1 MRPDKSLTPFEIRL
15 YKHYRVVHGCRIA
28 LAFVLTFVLVR
39 LLDIPE
45 GTWPLITLV
54 VVMGPISFWGNV
66 VPRAFERI
74 GGTVLGSALG
84 LIALKLEL
92 ISFPVMLLWCAVA
105 MFLCGWLALGK
116 KPYQA
121 LLIGIT
127 LAVVVGAPA
136 GDMTTA
142 LWRSGDVILGSLLA
156 MLFTGI
162 WPQRAFLH
170 WRIQMA
176 NYVTAFNRVYQ
187 AGFSPNLIERPRLEK
202 HLQKILNDVVKMR
215 GLITPA
221 SKETHIQ
228 KAIFEAIQTVSR
240 NLVCM
245 LELQINAHW
254 ASRPSHLLMLNAHTL
269 KETQQMTQQ
278 TLLTIAHALY
288 EGNPQPIRANSE
300 RLNEIVTELKQLM
313 NERQGDNV
321 AETPIHGYV
330 WLSMEPG
337 ATAGVVIAA
346 DLPGTAQIK
355 SVCDACCFD
364 SATIRVMMVL
374 NDILIVIRSRCLL
387 KRLL

>member
-1 MRPDKSLTPFEIRL
+1 MRPDKSLTSFEIRL
-15 YKHYRVVHGCRIA
+15 YRHYRVVHGCRIA
-28 LAFVLTFVLVR
+28 LAFILTFLLVR
-39 LLDIPE
+39 LLAVPE

-54 VVMGPISFWGNV
+54 VIMGPISFWGNV

-74 GGTVLGSALG
+74 GGTIFGSALG
-84 LIALKLEL
+84 LIALQLEL
-92 ISFPVMLLWCAVA
+92 YSLPLMLLWCAAA

-127 LAVVVGAPA
+127 LAVVIGGPT

-176 NYVTAFNRVYQ
+176 SFVTAFNRVYQ
-187 AGFSPNLIERPRLEK
+187 AGFSPNLVERPRLEK
-202 HLQKILNDVVKMR
+202 HLQTILNDVVKMR
-215 GLITPA
+215 GLIVPA

-228 KAIFEAIQTVSR
+228 KSILEAIQTVSR

-254 ASRPSHLLMLNAHTL
+254 ASRASHFVMINAHTL

-288 EGNPQPIRANSE
+288 EGNPQPILANTE
-300 RLNEIVTELKQLM
+300 RLNDIVAELRQLIQQ
-313 NERQGDNV
+313 ERSKNV

-330 WLSMEPG
+330 WLSMEL
-337 ATAGVVIAA
+337 ARQ
-346 DLPGTAQIK
+346 LELL
-355 SVCDACCFD
+355 SH
-364 SATIRVMMVL
+364 
-374 NDILIVIRSRCLL
+374 LICRALR
-387 KRLL
+387 K

>member
-1 MRPDKSLTPFEIRL
+1 
-15 YKHYRVVHGCRIA
+15 
-28 LAFVLTFVLVR
+28 
-39 LLDIPE
+39 
-45 GTWPLITLV
+45 
-54 VVMGPISFWGNV
+54 
-66 VPRAFERI
+66 
-74 GGTVLGSALG
+74 
-84 LIALKLEL
+84 
-92 ISFPVMLLWCAVA
+92 

-116 KPYQA
+116 KPYQS

-127 LAVVVGAPA
+127 LAVVIGAPT
-136 GDMTTA
+136 GDMNTA

-187 AGFSPNLIERPRLEK
+187 AGFSPNLVERPRLEK
-202 HLQKILNDVVKMR
+202 HLQTILNDVVKMR

-228 KAIFEAIQTVSR
+228 KSIFEAIQTVSR

-254 ASRPSHLLMLNAHTL
+254 ASRASHFVMLNARTL

-288 EGNPQPIRANSE
+288 EGNPQPVLANTE
-300 RLNEIVTELKQLM
+300 KLNEIVAELRQLI
-313 NERQGDNV
+313 NEHQSKNV

-330 WLSMEPG
+330 WLSMEL
-337 ATAGVVIAA
+337 ARQ
-346 DLPGTAQIK
+346 LELL
-355 SVCDACCFD
+355 SH
-364 SATIRVMMVL
+364 
-374 NDILIVIRSRCLL
+374 LICRALR
-387 KRLL
+387 K

>member
-15 YKHYRVVHGCRIA
+15 YRHYRVVHGCRIA
-28 LAFVLTFVLVR
+28 LAFILTFLLVR
-39 LLDIPE
+39 LLHIPE

-54 VVMGPISFWGNV
+54 VIMGPISFWGNV

-74 GGTVLGSALG
+74 GGTIFGSALG

-92 ISFPVMLLWCAVA
+92 ISLPVMLLWCAGA

-127 LAVVVGAPA
+127 LSVVVGAPA
-136 GDMTTA
+136 GDMATA

-176 NYVTAFNRVYQ
+176 NYVTAVNRVYQ
-187 AGFSPNLIERPRLEK
+187 AGFSPNLVVRPRLEK
-202 HLQKILNDVVKMR
+202 HLQKILNDIVKMR
-215 GLITPA
+215 GIIAPA

-228 KAIFEAIQTVSR
+228 KSIFEAIQTVSR

-254 ASRPSHLLMLNAHTL
+254 ASRASHFVLLNAHTL

-288 EGNPQPIRANSE
+288 EGNPQPILANSE
-300 RLNEIVTELKQLM
+300 RLNEITAELRELI
-313 NERQGDNV
+313 NEHQGDGV

-330 WLSMEPG
+330 WLSMEM
-337 ATAGVVIAA
+337 ARQ
-346 DLPGTAQIK
+346 LELL
-355 SVCDACCFD
+355 SH
-364 SATIRVMMVL
+364 
-374 NDILIVIRSRCLL
+374 LICRALR
-387 KRLL
+387 K

>member
-15 YKHYRVVHGCRIA
+15 YRHYRTVHGCRIA
-28 LAFVLTFVLVR
+28 LAFVLTFLLVR
-39 LLDIPE
+39 LLHVPE

-54 VVMGPISFWGNV
+54 VIMGPISFWGNV

-74 GGTVLGSALG
+74 GGTILGSVLG

-92 ISFPVMLLWCAVA
+92 FSLPLMLVWCAVA

-116 KPYQA
+116 RPYQA

-127 LAVVVGAPA
+127 LAVVIGAPT
-136 GDMTTA
+136 GDMHTA

-187 AGFSPNLIERPRLEK
+187 AGFSPNLVERPRLEK
-202 HLQKILNDVVKMR
+202 HLQTILNDVVKMR
-215 GLITPA
+215 SLITPA

-228 KAIFEAIQTVSR
+228 KSIFEAIQTVSR
-240 NLVCM
+240 NLVCI

-254 ASRPSHLLMLNAHTL
+254 ASRASHFVMLNARTL

-288 EGNPQPIRANSE
+288 EGNPQPILANTE
-300 RLNEIVTELKQLM
+300 RLNEIVAELRQLI
-313 NERQGDNV
+313 NDQRGENV

-330 WLSMEPG
+330 WLSMEL
-337 ATAGVVIAA
+337 ARQ
-346 DLPGTAQIK
+346 LELL
-355 SVCDACCFD
+355 SH
-364 SATIRVMMVL
+364 
-374 NDILIVIRSRCLL
+374 LICRALR
-387 KRLL
+387 K

>member
-15 YKHYRVVHGCRIA
+15 YRHYRIVHGCRIA
-28 LAFVLTFVLVR
+28 LAFILTFLLVR
-39 LLDIPE
+39 LLDVPE

-54 VVMGPISFWGNV
+54 VIMGPISFWGNV

-74 GGTVLGSALG
+74 GGTILGSALG

-92 ISFPVMLLWCAVA
+92 FSLPLMLLWCAAA

-116 KPYQA
+116 RPYQA

-127 LAVVVGAPA
+127 LAVVIGAPT
-136 GDMTTA
+136 GDMHTA

-187 AGFSPNLIERPRLEK
+187 AGFSPNLVERPRLEK
-202 HLQKILNDVVKMR
+202 HLQTILNDVVKMR

-221 SKETHIQ
+221 SKETHI
-228 KAIFEAIQTVSR
+228 V
-240 NLVCM
+240 
-245 LELQINAHW
+245 
-254 ASRPSHLLMLNAHTL
+254 MLNARTL

-288 EGNPQPIRANSE
+288 EGNPQPILANTE
-300 RLNEIVTELKQLM
+300 RLNEIVAELRQLI
-313 NERQGDNV
+313 NDRPSENV

-330 WLSMEPG
+330 WLSMEL
-337 ATAGVVIAA
+337 ARQ
-346 DLPGTAQIK
+346 LELL
-355 SVCDACCFD
+355 SH
-364 SATIRVMMVL
+364 
-374 NDILIVIRSRCLL
+374 LICRALR
-387 KRLL
+387 K

>member
-15 YKHYRVVHGCRIA
+15 YRNYRVVHGCRIA
-28 LAFVLTFVLVR
+28 LAFILTFLLVR
-39 LLDIPE
+39 LFNIPE

-54 VVMGPISFWGNV
+54 VIMGPISFWGNV

-74 GGTVLGSALG
+74 GGTIFGSALG

-92 ISFPVMLLWCAVA
+92 ISLPVMLLWCAGA

-127 LAVVVGAPA
+127 LSVVVGAPA
-136 GDMTTA
+136 GDMATA

-176 NYVTAFNRVYQ
+176 NYVTAVNRVYQ
-187 AGFSPNLIERPRLEK
+187 AGFSPNLVERPRLEK
-202 HLQKILNDVVKMR
+202 HMQKILNDVVKMR
-215 GLITPA
+215 GIIAPA

-228 KAIFEAIQTVSR
+228 KSIFEAIQTVSR

-254 ASRPSHLLMLNAHTL
+254 ASRASHFVLLNAHTL

-288 EGNPQPIRANSE
+288 EGNPQPILANSE
-300 RLNEIVTELKQLM
+300 RLSEITAELRQLI
-313 NERQGDNV
+313 NDHQGDNV

-330 WLSMEPG
+330 WLSMEM
-337 ATAGVVIAA
+337 ARQ
-346 DLPGTAQIK
+346 LELL
-355 SVCDACCFD
+355 SH
-364 SATIRVMMVL
+364 
-374 NDILIVIRSRCLL
+374 LICRALR
-387 KRLL
+387 K